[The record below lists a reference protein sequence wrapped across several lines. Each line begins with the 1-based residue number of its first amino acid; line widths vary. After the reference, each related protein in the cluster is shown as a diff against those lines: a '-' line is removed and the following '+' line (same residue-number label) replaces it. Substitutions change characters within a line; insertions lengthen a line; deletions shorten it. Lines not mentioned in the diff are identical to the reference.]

1 MTDDRDDAPVNL
13 PSKRQRAS
21 DAYGPRRSA
30 FRSKPKR
37 PVLQRLV
44 PVSQELP
51 RYRGRALRQD
61 VLAGFTVAAIALPA
75 AMAYA
80 ELAGLSPV
88 VGLYALLLPTVAYT
102 LLGSS
107 RQLIVGPEGSVS
119 ALVAAALLPIV
130 AASQDPQRYASLA
143 ALLALLVGAV
153 FLVARAVR
161 LGWIADYFS
170 RAVLTG
176 YIHGVA
182 IVLIVGQLGKLFGLS
197 IDARGPIPQFLEFLR
212 ELSSMSVATLGV
224 GVACLVAL
232 LVLRKVAQKLPGP
245 LFVVVLAIGLSAAFE
260 FANHS
265 IATVGTI
272 PSGLPGLALPSLRL
286 KDILQ
291 LLPAALGIF
300 FASYSDEVL
309 TARSFAGKHGQ
320 HVRADQELVAMGL
333 ANAAAGISHGFPIG
347 ASGSRTAVN
356 DQMGGRTQIAGLSG
370 AAGIALVLLFFTE
383 PMQYLP
389 KATLGAVIVAA
400 AIGLIDLASWR
411 ELARTNKFE
420 VWIAAITMAG
430 VIAVGV
436 LEALIIDVVRRSAA
450 PHDAVLGWVQRL
462 GRYADVRLHPSAR
475 VTPGVLVYRLDDRL
489 FFANAQY
496 VRGRVHE
503 AVDGSPT
510 QVRWFVFDL
519 EALTHI
525 DATGAAALT
534 ELVEEL
540 RTEGIT
546 FAVARIKGPT
556 QVSFAQ
562 IGLVQTIGQDR
573 FFPTVRAAV
582 DGAGTG

>member
-1 MTDDRDDAPVNL
+1 M
-13 PSKRQRAS
+13 
-21 DAYGPRRSA
+21 
-30 FRSKPKR
+30 
-37 PVLQRLV
+37 
-44 PVSQELP
+44 PVSRELP
-51 RYRGRALRQD
+51 RYRSGALRED
-61 VLAGFTVAAIALPA
+61 VLAGLTVAALALPA
-75 AMAYA
+75 GMAYA

-88 VGLYALLLPTVAYT
+88 AGLYALLLPTVAYT

-119 ALVAAALLPIV
+119 ALVATALLPLVV
-130 AASQDPQRYASLA
+130 AGEDLQRYASLA
-143 ALLALLVGAV
+143 ALLGLLVGAV

-182 IVLIVGQLGKLFGLS
+182 VVLIVGQLGKLFGLT
-197 IDARGPIPQFLEFLR
+197 IDAKEPIPQFAEFLR
-212 ELSSMSVATLGV
+212 EVSSMSAATLGV
-224 GVACLVAL
+224 GAACLVAL
-232 LVLRKVAQKLPGP
+232 LVLRVVARTLPGP
-245 LFVVVLAIGLSAAFE
+245 LFVVILAIAASAAFG
-260 FANHS
+260 FADHGVAS
-265 IATVGTI
+265 VGMI
-272 PSGLPGLALPSLRL
+272 PSGLPGIAIPSLRL
-286 KDILQ
+286 KDILE

-300 FASYSDEVL
+300 FASYSDEIL

-320 HVRADQELVAMGL
+320 HVRADQELLAMGL

-370 AAGIALVLLFFTE
+370 AAGIALVLLFLTE

-400 AIGLIDLASWR
+400 AIGLVDLSSWR
-411 ELARTNKFE
+411 ELARTSKFE
-420 VWIAAITMAG
+420 SWIALITMAG

-436 LEALIIDVVRRSAA
+436 LQALVLAVTLSIVDVVRRSAA

-510 QVRWFVFDL
+510 QVRWFVFDM

-525 DATGAAALT
+525 DATGGAALV

-540 RTEGIT
+540 RAEGIT
-546 FAVARIKGPT
+546 FAVARLKGPML
-556 QVSFAQ
+556 VNFAQ
-562 IGLVQTIGQDR
+562 AGLLETIGRDHLY
-573 FFPTVRAAV
+573 PTVRAAV
-582 DGAGTG
+582 DAAKNA